1 MPTVTTAD
9 LRERVDYQQSTKVR
23 DEFNAVKETWTTAA
37 TVWASVR
44 EVSSREQIAAGRPA
58 QLSVYDVWIRVGGL
72 VPNHK
77 EQLIWRTK
85 ALLIETVTVLQADGM
100 IHMRCQEITL

>member
-1 MPTVTTAD
+1 MNAGEM
-9 LRERVDYQQSTKVR
+9 RERVDLRTSTKVR
-23 DEFNAVKETWTTAA
+23 DEFNAAKETWSTVA

-58 QLSVYDVWIRVGGL
+58 QLSVYDVEIRTGGT

-77 EQLIWRTK
+77 EQLLWRGKT
-85 ALLIETVTVLQADGM
+85 LLIETVTVLQADGM
-100 IHMRCQEITL
+100 IHMRCQEVTL